1 MMSTRPDGKVIFFRY
16 SNGKYLTHKNIDV
29 ALKLVDH
36 NFIKLLSEQ
45 DKLLESISNIEEIE
59 SLDNTIVA
67 IP

>member
-16 SNGKYLTHKNIDV
+16 SNGNYLTHKNIDV